1 MGQEKKMMQWDRS
14 DVIGLARAG
23 CKFCQGTGLHASELR
38 KQETPCH
45 CVFRAIFRACFNRF
59 RECHTVSLSGSVS
72 LDRSRGPEGRM
83 TFGRKREE
91 FMADFCL
98 ISRRALDDYEHR
110 IFRYHFLLGAEW
122 RMCARRL
129 NLDRGNY
136 FHVLYRVESKLGRA
150 FAEVEPYPLYPVS
163 DYFGGPG
170 GKAKPIPP
178 KRKRRVRDMRFTL
191 PLSA

>member
-1 MGQEKKMMQWDRS
+1 MQWDRS
-14 DVIGLARAG
+14 DVIGLAKASCRL
-23 CKFCQGTGLHASELR
+23 CQGNGLHMSELR
-38 KQETPCH
+38 KVVTPCH

-59 RECHTVSLSGSVS
+59 RECTIASPSGSVS
-72 LDRSRGPEGRM
+72 LEFGHGPDGRM
-83 TFGRKREE
+83 TFSRKREE

-98 ISRRALDDYEHR
+98 ISQRTLDEYEHR
-110 IFRYHFLLGAEW
+110 VFRYHFLLGAEW

-136 FHVLYRVESKLGRA
+136 FHVLYRVEAKLGRA
-150 FAEVEPYPLYPVS
+150 FAEVEPYPIYPVS

-170 GKAKPIPP
+170 GKAKPVLP
-178 KRKRRVRDMRFTL
+178 KRKRRLRDLRVNL